1 MSKEAFTS
9 KHPLGSESS
18 IGDVRWVMGLTNW
31 SHDKVARL
39 CRLKRIKGAFQAQPG
54 TRGSMWLFRKNR
66 TLGWLKSL
74 EVE

>member
-1 MSKEAFTS
+1 MSKESLRT
-9 KHPLGSESS
+9 ESG
-18 IGDVRWVMGLTNW
+18 IGDVRWVTGLTNW

-39 CRLKRIKGAFQAQPG
+39 RRLKRIKGAFQAQPG
-54 TRGSMWLFRKNR
+54 TRGSMWLFRKSR